1 MNHSSP
7 ISNLP
12 PRGRVWKYGDGV
24 NTDVIFPGKY
34 TYTVTDPTEMAQHA
48 LEDLDPTFAAN
59 VQSGDVIVAG
69 TNWGNGSSREQA
81 VTCLK
86 QAGVR
91 AVIAV
96 SFARIWYRNA
106 INNGLLALTCPAA
119 ATALQN
125 GHLVEIDLEAGLI
138 KSQVGHFAFPPFA
151 PSVQAIIADGGLI
164 PHLQKRLVRSS
175 VNPAGDE

>member
-1 MNHSSP
+1 MADNAAQAAGAGQP
-7 ISNLP
+7 EP
-12 PRGRVWKYGDGV
+12 FQGRVWKYGDGV

-34 TYTVTDPTEMAQHA
+34 TYTVTDPAEMARYA
-48 LEDLDPTFAAN
+48 LEDLDPLFAAN
-59 VQSGDVIVAG
+59 VRPGDVIVAG
-69 TNWGNGSSREQA
+69 RNWGNGSSREQA

-106 INNGLLALTCPAA
+106 INNGLLALTCPEAVAA
-119 ATALQN
+119 LAH
-125 GHLVEIDLEAGLI
+125 GDRVSIDLAGCLI
-138 KSQVGHFAFPPFA
+138 RSNRGDFSFPPFA

-164 PHLQKRLVRSS
+164 PHLKKQFQQS
-175 VNPAGDE
+175 G